1 MVKKSTYRPRGRE
14 KPTLNDRQTET
25 YAEKEIETEIET
37 GIIVYLIQ
45 RYRYTNEKERWVK

>member
-25 YAEKEIETEIET
+25 YTEKEIETEIET
-37 GIIVYLIQ
+37 GIIVYLME
-45 RYRYTNEKERWVK
+45 RNRYTNEKERWVK